1 MTVLLWWRPGDI
13 SSSGIKYN
21 YLQSQVDTMVKC
33 PTCGGTTCVELADD
47 VLDSIYQ
54 IYNACPECRPE
65 PGWDKHTALAD
76 QPGLPA
82 IDDIDAGT
90 LRCASCGRRP
100 LDAVMAHALSIMQE
114 QGDRN
119 DDAGLSQVGTPL
131 IARGFPIMYPPR
143 LGPDSIVL
151 ITNNVG
157 QAAAGDIVDRVPE
170 VKGVVLRK
178 GGQAESVGILD
189 SDSSPHEYTLL
200 AGCDMRC
207 DVAQTAFGE
216 LVIYKNQSKIHIEF
230 DNRHKMDILEKLDM
244 QGLLAGKVVVDGMC
258 GPGTL
263 GLMSMLAGVR
273 KVVFND
279 AWRPAIENLLLNIE
293 VNKELLGVDVEL
305 EVIMPL
311 EDLALVGDEPVLVA
325 RVMRGGEQVT
335 VAAEVYFG
343 DLRKLSGIVEKWD
356 VCLID
361 AFPAMEPSEFV
372 NIWTGKHPGG
382 NVIVV

>member
-1 MTVLLWWRPGDI
+1 
-13 SSSGIKYN
+13 
-21 YLQSQVDTMVKC
+21 MVKC
-33 PTCGGTTCVELADD
+33 PTCGGTTCIEPADD

-65 PGWDKHTALAD
+65 PGWDKHTALVD

-82 IDDIDAGT
+82 IDHFDAGT
-90 LRCASCGRRP
+90 LRCGSCGRRP
-100 LDAVMAHALSIMQE
+100 LDAVMAHALYIMMGH
-114 QGDRN
+114 GDRN

-131 IARGFPIMYPPR
+131 IASGFPIMYPPR

-151 ITNNVG
+151 ITDNVG
-157 QAAAGDIVDRVPE
+157 QAAAEDIVDRVPE
-170 VKGVVLRK
+170 VKGVVLRR
-178 GGQAESVGILD
+178 GEQAESVGILD

-263 GLMSMLAGVR
+263 GLMSMLAGAR

-279 AWRPAIENLLLNIE
+279 AWHPAIENLLLNIE

-305 EVIMPL
+305 EIIMPL
-311 EDLALVGDEPVLVA
+311 EDLPMVGDEPILVA
-325 RVMRGGEQVT
+325 RVIRGGKQAVAV

-343 DLRKLSGIVEKWD
+343 DLQKLSGVVEKWD

>member
-1 MTVLLWWRPGDI
+1 
-13 SSSGIKYN
+13 
-21 YLQSQVDTMVKC
+21 MVKC
-33 PTCGGTTCVELADD
+33 PTCEGTTCIESADD

-54 IYNACPECRPE
+54 IYNACPECQPE
-65 PGWDKHTALAD
+65 PGWKKHTALAD
-76 QPGLPA
+76 QPGMPA
-82 IDDIDAGT
+82 INNFNAGT
-90 LRCASCGRRP
+90 LRCGSCARRP
-100 LDAVMAHALSIMQE
+100 LDAVMAHALSIMLKH
-114 QGDRN
+114 GDRN

-131 IARGFPIMYPPR
+131 IAKGFPIMYPPR

-151 ITNNVG
+151 ITDNVG
-157 QAAAGDIVDRVPE
+157 LKVAEDIVDRVPE
-170 VKGVVLRK
+170 IKGVVSRQ

-207 DVAQTAFGE
+207 DVAQTVFGE

-230 DNRHKMDILEKLDM
+230 DNHHKMDILEKLDM
-244 QGLLAGKVVVDGMC
+244 QGLLAGRVVVDGMC

-263 GLMSMLAGVR
+263 GLMSMLAGAR

-279 AWRPAIENLLLNIE
+279 AWRPAIKNLLLNIE

-305 EVIMPL
+305 EVVVPV
-311 EDLALVGDEPVLVA
+311 EDLSVVGNDPVLVA
-325 RVMRGGEQVT
+325 RVMRGGEQTV

-343 DLRKLSGIVEKWD
+343 DLRKLSGIVEIWD

-361 AFPAMEPSEFV
+361 AFPAMEPSDFV
-372 NIWTGKHPGG
+372 NIWTEKHPGG